1 MYIYHIKL
9 FILLLNKY
17 KSIFMYE
24 IYTGDF
30 ELLGEFSKWR
40 EKKIAKTAAIGNQD
54 VPKHMF
60 LANGEKK

>member
-1 MYIYHIKL
+1 
-9 FILLLNKY
+9 
-17 KSIFMYE
+17 MYE